1 MKKCNEKWKIVI
13 MKDINDIGID
23 DWYNDSK
30 CIGDKENKDNSN
42 N

>member
-1 MKKCNEKWKIVI
+1 
-13 MKDINDIGID
+13 MKDSNDIDIK

-30 CIGDKENKDNSN
+30 CIGNNADKEYSN